1 MGFLYNR
8 IPPPIVMLFSAIMMW
23 VLSYGMWHWRMPLR
37 LRLMVV
43 VILLMLSM
51 TIGWLALVQFKRA
64 QTTANPLNLERSS
77 SLVMTGIYRFSR
89 NPMYLALA
97 LILLAFGVLL
107 SSPFAL
113 IGWVFF
119 IFYITQ
125 FQIKPEER
133 MLEELFPEQYEVYKN
148 SVRRWL

>member
-23 VLSYGMWHWRMPLR
+23 VLSYGMWHWRLPMR
-37 LRLMVV
+37 LRLIIV

-51 TIGWLALVQFKRA
+51 TIGWLALAQFKRA

-77 SLVMTGIYRFSR
+77 RLVMTGVYRFSR

-97 LILLAFGVLL
+97 LILLAWAVLL
-107 SSPFAL
+107 SSPFTL
-113 IGWVFF
+113 IGWAFF

-133 MLEELFPEQYEVYKN
+133 MLEQLFPEQYEVYRN
-148 SVRRWL
+148 NVRRWL